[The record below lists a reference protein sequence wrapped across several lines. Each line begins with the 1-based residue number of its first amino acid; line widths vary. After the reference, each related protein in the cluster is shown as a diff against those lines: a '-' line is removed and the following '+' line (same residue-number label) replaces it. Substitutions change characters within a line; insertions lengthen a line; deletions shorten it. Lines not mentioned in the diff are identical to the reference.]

1 MSLYSPDNPCF
12 IDGAV
17 CDPAYTYQH
26 HLNFT
31 SDGNLFTVSNKL
43 TINITFIRTV
53 CF

>member
-1 MSLYSPDNPCF
+1 MSLYSPDNPCS
-12 IDGAV
+12 IEDSV
-17 CDPAYTYQH
+17 CDPAYAYQH
-26 HLNFT
+26 HLSFT